1 MQWYYIKDGSQ
12 SGPVSLDEL
21 RHKIAC
27 GELTSSNLVWRE
39 GMADW
44 APAPSLDNLPTT
56 FTSSETAR
64 SLTMPSATFTH
75 SEIRHVPNY
84 LWQSIAVTIL
94 CCWPLGIP
102 AIVYATKVD
111 KLKNSGD
118 LLGAISASN
127 TAKMWCFISLGAMAL
142 FLVIYLIIAV
152 AAVAAE
158 SA

>member
-1 MQWYYIKDGSQ
+1 
-12 SGPVSLDEL
+12 
-21 RHKIAC
+21 
-27 GELTSSNLVWRE
+27 
-39 GMADW
+39 MADW
-44 APAPSLDNLPTT
+44 APAPSIDSLA
-56 FTSSETAR
+56 TSLIFSETTR
-64 SLTMPSATFTH
+64 SSTNASAISTH

-118 LLGAISASN
+118 LQGAISASN

-152 AAVAAE
+152 ATVAAE